1 MRIGVT
7 VPMSA
12 GDAPPM
18 PTWQGVWAF
27 AQRAEQL
34 GFDSLWVCDHLL
46 SDPGDRPV
54 EGIHEGWTILSALAA
69 ATTSVDLGQLVMC
82 TAFRNP
88 ALLAKMAVTAD
99 AISGRRI
106 LLGIGGGWYDAEH
119 EAFGF
124 ATDHRVSRFEE
135 AVRILD
141 GLLDGETVTLRG
153 RFHHVERARLLP
165 QPERRIPLLI
175 AGNGPRMLRI
185 TAKHADAWNTA
196 WYGMPDERLRS
207 RFDAFDAALTAEAR
221 DPTTIRRT
229 VGIWIE
235 DPQLIAEHDRDPD
248 TFHGSPADVSRLLAS
263 YAELGID
270 DLIVGLT
277 PMSIQSLDR
286 LAAARDAWICAA
298 AAEASAPLA
307 RHS

>member
-1 MRIGVT
+1 MRVGVS

-18 PTWQGVWAF
+18 PTWQDIRGF
-27 AQRAEQL
+27 AERAEQL

-69 ATTSVDLGQLVMC
+69 ATTSVELGQLVMC
-82 TAFRNP
+82 AAFRNP
-88 ALLAKMAVTAD
+88 GLLAKMAVTAD
-99 AISGRRI
+99 AVSGGRI
-106 LLGIGGGWYDAEH
+106 LLGLGAGWDDAEH

-124 ATDHRVSRFEE
+124 ASDHRVSRFEE
-135 AVRILD
+135 VVRILD
-141 GLLDGETVTLRG
+141 GLLDSDTVSLRG
-153 RFHHVERARLLP
+153 RFHSVKAARLLP
-165 QPERRIPLLI
+165 PPERQIPLLI

-185 TAKHADAWNTA
+185 TARHADAWNTA

-207 RFDAFDAALTAEAR
+207 RLSAFDAALAAEAR
-221 DPTTIRRT
+221 DPTTVRRT
-229 VGIWIE
+229 VGVWIE
-235 DPQLIAEHDRDPD
+235 DPQLVAEEGRDPEA
-248 TFHGSPADVSRLLAS
+248 FHGSPADLSRLLAA

-277 PMSIQSLDR
+277 PMNTHSLDR
-286 LAAARDAWICAA
+286 LAAARA
-298 AAEASAPLA
+298 
-307 RHS
+307 